1 MPSMRNIKRRKES
14 VASTQQITKAMKL
27 VSTVKLQKARARV
40 EANTMYFEALY
51 KTVCSIMAKTLDLDN
66 RFLKEESTGKKAVLV
81 MSSNRGLAGGYNTNI
96 VKLVDSRGF
105 DKENTLI
112 YGLGRKGIEGLK
124 RRGYHIEWDE
134 SDIINEPLY
143 NDCIAITKK
152 LMEKFDSGEVDE
164 IYVAYTDF
172 KNTVTHVPTL
182 RKLLPLSK
190 ADFAMEPDKLK
201 EVFGESAQDQDLQMN
216 YGMSGSGIERDMV
229 IFGAVMDHY
238 HPEQKI
244 LNEIVP
250 KYMTNIIYGAFLEAI
265 ASENAARMQ
274 AMDSATE
281 NAQDMISSLE
291 LQYNRAR
298 QGSITQELTE
308 IVAGAE
314 ALN

>member
-14 VASTQQITKAMKL
+14 VTSTQQITKAMKL
-27 VSTVKLQKARARV
+27 VSTVKLQKARAKV
-40 EANTMYFEALY
+40 EANSAYFEALY
-51 KTVCSIMAKTLDLDN
+51 KTICSILSKTWDLDN
-66 RFLKEESTGKKAVLV
+66 RFLKEETTGKKVVIA
-81 MSSNRGLAGGYNTNI
+81 MSSNRGLAGGYNSNI
-96 VKLVDSRGF
+96 VKKIDACGF

-112 YGLGRKGIEGLK
+112 YGIGRKGIEGLR
-124 RRGYHIEWDE
+124 RRGYHVEWDE
-134 SDIINEPLY
+134 SDMINEPLY
-143 NDCIAITKK
+143 NDCIAITKGI
-152 LMEKFDSGEVDE
+152 MEKFDAGEIDE
-164 IYVAYTDF
+164 VYIAYTDF
-172 KNTVTHVPTL
+172 QNTVTHVPTV
-182 RKLLPLSK
+182 RKILPLSR
-190 ADFAMEPDKLK
+190 ADFTP
-201 EVFGESAQDQDLQMN
+201 GEGILSDESEQDRELQMN
-216 YGMSGSGIERDMV
+216 YGMSNSSGERDM
-229 IFGAVMDHY
+229 ILFGSVMDHY

-244 LNEIVP
+244 LNEIIP
-250 KYMTNIIYGAFLEAI
+250 KFMTNIIYGAFLEAI

>member
-1 MPSMRNIKRRKES
+1 MPSMRSIKRRKES
-14 VASTQQITKAMKL
+14 VTSTQQITKAMKL
-27 VSTVKLQKARARV
+27 VATVKLQKARQKV
-40 EANTMYFEALY
+40 EANAPYFEALY
-51 KTVCSIMAKTLDLDN
+51 KTICSILAKTLDLDN
-66 RFLKEESTGKKAVLV
+66 RFLNENAGGKKVVIA
-81 MSSNRGLAGGYNTNI
+81 MSSNRGLAGGYNSNL
-96 VKLVDSRGF
+96 VKKIDSYGF

-112 YGLGRKGIEGLK
+112 YGLGRKGIEGLR
-124 RRGYHIEWDE
+124 RRGYQVEWDE

-143 NDCIAITKK
+143 NDCIAITKD
-152 LMEKFDSGEVDE
+152 LMTRFDAGEISE

-172 KNTVTHVPTL
+172 QNTVTHVPTV
-182 RKLLPLSK
+182 RKLLPLSR
-190 ADFAMEPDKLK
+190 ADFEDDL
-201 EVFGESAQDQDLQMN
+201 EETLGESKDDRNLQMS
-216 YGMSGSGIERDMV
+216 YGMSSSGIEKDMV

-244 LNEIVP
+244 LNEIIP
-250 KYMTNIIYGAFLEAI
+250 KYITNIIYGAFLEAI

>member
-1 MPSMRNIKRRKES
+1 MT
-14 VASTQQITKAMKL
+14 STQQITKAMKL
-27 VSTVKLQKARARV
+27 VATVKLQKARQKV
-40 EANTMYFEALY
+40 EANAPYFEALY
-51 KTVCSIMAKTLDLDN
+51 KTICSILAKTLDLDN
-66 RFLKEESTGKKAVLV
+66 RFLNENAGGKKVVIA
-81 MSSNRGLAGGYNTNI
+81 MSSNRGLAGGYNSNL
-96 VKLVDSRGF
+96 VKKIDSYGF

-112 YGLGRKGIEGLK
+112 YGLGRKGIEGLR
-124 RRGYHIEWDE
+124 RRGYQVEWDE

-143 NDCIAITKK
+143 NDCIAITKD
-152 LMEKFDSGEVDE
+152 LMTRFDAGEISE

-172 KNTVTHVPTL
+172 QNTVTHVPTV
-182 RKLLPLSK
+182 RKLLPLSR
-190 ADFAMEPDKLK
+190 ADFEDDL
-201 EVFGESAQDQDLQMN
+201 EESLGESKDDRNLQMS
-216 YGMSGSGIERDMV
+216 YGMSGSGIEKDMV

-244 LNEIVP
+244 LNEIIP
-250 KYMTNIIYGAFLEAI
+250 KYITNIIYGAFLEAI

>member
-1 MPSMRNIKRRKES
+1 MPSMRSIKRRKES
-14 VASTQQITKAMKL
+14 VTSTQQITKAMKL
-27 VSTVKLQKARARV
+27 VSTVKLQKARAKV
-40 EANTMYFEALY
+40 EANTPYFEALY
-51 KTVCSIMAKTLDLDN
+51 RTICSILAKTWDQDN
-66 RFLKEESTGKKAVLV
+66 RFLKEEGSGKKAVLV
-81 MSSNRGLAGGYNTNI
+81 MSSNRGLAGGYNSNI
-96 VKLVDSRGF
+96 VKLVDSYGF

-124 RRGYHIEWDE
+124 RRGYHVEWDE

-143 NDCIAITKK
+143 NDCIAITKN
-152 LMEKFDSGEVDE
+152 LMKRFDAGEIDE

-172 KNTVTHVPTL
+172 KNTVTHVPTV
-182 RKLLPLSK
+182 RKMIPLSK
-190 ADFAMEPDKLK
+190 EDFADDMTEML
-201 EVFGESAQDQDLQMN
+201 GESEQDQNLMMN
-216 YGMSGSGIERDMV
+216 YGMSNSGIERDMV
-229 IFGAVMDHY
+229 VFGAVLDHY
-238 HPEQKI
+238 HPEEKI
-244 LNEIVP
+244 LNEIIP
-250 KYMTNIIYGAFLEAI
+250 KYMTNLIYGAFLEAI

>member
-1 MPSMRNIKRRKES
+1 MPSMRSIKRRKES
-14 VASTQQITKAMKL
+14 VTSTQQITKAMKL
-27 VSTVKLQKARARV
+27 VATVKLQKARQKV
-40 EANTMYFEALY
+40 EANAPYFEALY
-51 KTVCSIMAKTLDLDN
+51 KTICSILAKTLDLDN
-66 RFLKEESTGKKAVLV
+66 RFLNENAGGKKVVIA
-81 MSSNRGLAGGYNTNI
+81 MSSNRGLAGGYNSNL
-96 VKLVDSRGF
+96 VKKIDSYGF

-112 YGLGRKGIEGLK
+112 YGLGRKGIEGLR
-124 RRGYHIEWDE
+124 RRGYQVEWDE

-143 NDCIAITKK
+143 NDCIAITKD
-152 LMEKFDSGEVDE
+152 LMTRFDAGEISE

-172 KNTVTHVPTL
+172 QNTVTHVPTV
-182 RKLLPLSK
+182 RKLLPLSR
-190 ADFAMEPDKLK
+190 ADFEDDL
-201 EVFGESAQDQDLQMN
+201 EESLGESKDDRNLQMS
-216 YGMSGSGIERDMV
+216 YGMSGSGIEKDMV

-244 LNEIVP
+244 LNEIIP
-250 KYMTNIIYGAFLEAI
+250 KYITNIIYGAFLEAI

>member
-1 MPSMRNIKRRKES
+1 MPSMRSIKRRKES
-14 VASTQQITKAMKL
+14 VTSTQQITKAMKL
-27 VSTVKLQKARARV
+27 VATVKLQKARQKV
-40 EANTMYFEALY
+40 EANAPYFEALY
-51 KTVCSIMAKTLDLDN
+51 KTICSILAKTLDLDN
-66 RFLKEESTGKKAVLV
+66 RFLNENAGGKKVVIA
-81 MSSNRGLAGGYNTNI
+81 MSSNRGLAGGYNSNL
-96 VKLVDSRGF
+96 VKKIDSYGF

-112 YGLGRKGIEGLK
+112 YGLGRKGIEGLR
-124 RRGYHIEWDE
+124 RRGYQVEWDE

-143 NDCIAITKK
+143 KDCIAITKD
-152 LMEKFDSGEVDE
+152 LMTRFDAGEISE

-172 KNTVTHVPTL
+172 QNTVTHVPTV
-182 RKLLPLSK
+182 RKLLPLSR
-190 ADFAMEPDKLK
+190 ADFEDDL
-201 EVFGESAQDQDLQMN
+201 EESLGESKDDRNLQMS
-216 YGMSGSGIERDMV
+216 YGMSSSGIEKDMV

-244 LNEIVP
+244 LNEIIP
-250 KYMTNIIYGAFLEAI
+250 KYITNIIYGAFLEAI

>member
-1 MPSMRNIKRRKES
+1 MPSMRSIKRRKES
-14 VASTQQITKAMKL
+14 VTSTQQITKAMKL
-27 VSTVKLQKARARV
+27 VATVKLQKARQKV
-40 EANTMYFEALY
+40 EANAPYFEALY
-51 KTVCSIMAKTLDLDN
+51 KTICSILAKTLDLDN
-66 RFLKEESTGKKAVLV
+66 RFLNENAGGKKVVIA
-81 MSSNRGLAGGYNTNI
+81 MSSNRGLAGGYNSNL
-96 VKLVDSRGF
+96 VKKIDSYGF

-112 YGLGRKGIEGLK
+112 YGLGRKGIEGLR
-124 RRGYHIEWDE
+124 RRGYQVEWDE

-143 NDCIAITKK
+143 NDCIAITKD
-152 LMEKFDSGEVDE
+152 LMTRFDAGEISE

-172 KNTVTHVPTL
+172 QNTVTHVPTV
-182 RKLLPLSK
+182 RKLLPLSR
-190 ADFAMEPDKLK
+190 ADFEDDL
-201 EVFGESAQDQDLQMN
+201 EETLGESKDDRNLQMS
-216 YGMSGSGIERDMV
+216 YGMSGSGIEKDMV

-244 LNEIVP
+244 LNEIIP
-250 KYMTNIIYGAFLEAI
+250 KYITNIIYGAFLEAI